1 MKFKFS
7 VSPNYNAKLDTKQI
21 MMSVTLALIFISI
34 CSVILQYFMLGFEGG
49 LRAALIIIV
58 AVVTCYLTDLI
69 FYKAKKLT
77 KIQLKY
83 QIEDNVPAIT
93 GMILALTLPLGDLAT
108 FNIFYVTIIAA
119 ILAELVGKILY
130 GGFGFNIFNPAG
142 VGRAFALL
150 AFGKYLVAPTVDGLS
165 NSTPL
170 TALQS
175 ADGNMESVKETFGDF
190 GSALFG
196 VHGGSVGETIIIPL
210 ILACIYLI
218 YRRAIDWVLP
228 VTCVIGIVIFAGIS
242 TLISGYGWDFI
253 LIHLLSGGFVFGI
266 VFMLTDPVTN
276 PNSRQGKI
284 IFAIIFTVLTFLI
297 RFHANLP
304 EGAVFALLIC
314 NMLVP
319 LIDRYT
325 ANVTNKRTGMK
336 VWSIV
341 ITLVVSILAVV
352 VFNYI

>member
-7 VSPNYNAKLDTKQI
+7 VSPNYHDKLDTKQI
-21 MMSVTLALIFISI
+21 MTSVALALIFISI
-34 CSVILQYFMLGFEGG
+34 CSVILQYFMLGIEGAI
-49 LRAALIIIV
+49 RSAVIIIL

-77 KIQLKY
+77 KLQLKY

-93 GMILALTLPLGDLAT
+93 GMILALTLPIGEFGT
-108 FNIFYVTIIAA
+108 FNIFYVTIISA

-150 AFGKYLVAPTVDGLS
+150 AFGKYLVAPVADGMS
-165 NSTPL
+165 GSTPL
-170 TALQS
+170 ATMQA
-175 ADGNMESVKETFGDF
+175 ADGNLDSVKESLGDF

-210 ILACIYLI
+210 ILAAIYLI

-228 VTCVIGIVIFAGIS
+228 VTSVIALIIFSAVTSSIN
-242 TLISGYGWDFI
+242 GYGLDYI
-253 LIHLLSGGFVFGI
+253 LIHLLSGGFIFGI

-284 IFAIIFTVLTFLI
+284 IFAIVFTALTFLI

-304 EGAVFALLIC
+304 EGVVFALLIC

-325 ANVTNKRTGMK
+325 ANITNVGTAKK
-336 VWSIV
+336 SWSIA
-341 ITLVVSILAVV
+341 ITMVVAVLMVV